1 MRLVLA
7 SASPRRREI
16 LLKAG
21 YDFSVEKSD
30 FKEVLYPKDPIAT
43 VLCNAVGKAED
54 VFGRLKDNAAV
65 VLGADTVVVLGGRII
80 GKPKDEKDAADTLSS
95 LSGNTHTVYTG
106 FALTT
111 EKGTVKDYAESKV
124 TFPVLDEETIKAYVK
139 SGKPMDK
146 AGSYGL
152 QDGFISVKSFT
163 GSKENII
170 GLPIE
175 KIKPILDNLLK

>member
-1 MRLVLA
+1 
-7 SASPRRREI
+7 
-16 LLKAG
+16 
-21 YDFSVEKSD
+21 
-30 FKEVLYPKDPIAT
+30 
-43 VLCNAVGKAED
+43 
-54 VFGRLKDNAAV
+54 
-65 VLGADTVVVLGGRII
+65 
-80 GKPKDEKDAADTLSS
+80 SS

-124 TFPVLDEETIKAYVK
+124 TFPVLKKETIKAYVE

-152 QDGFISVKSFT
+152 QDGFIKIESFT

-175 KIKPILDNLLK
+175 KIKPLLDALL